1 MVVNGSGKKGLRSFE
16 IVNVVNERGC
26 ETKFNKNSRL
36 VGRNPAGSAR
46 KAFNGLCRVKD
57 VKGQCTLNVHIR
69 ETTQGSNHKEYMYK
83 CKRKKLTKPLIMME
97 GKKNQYTIEYTS
109 HAKSIKALPKCK
121 GKSSKSSGRMKKR
134 TARKMTQR
142 R

>member
-16 IVNVVNERGC
+16 IVSVLNEKGC

-83 CKRKKLTKPLIMME
+83 CKRKLLPKPLIMME
-97 GKKNQYTIEYTS
+97 GKKNEYKIEYTS
-109 HAKSIKALPKCK
+109 NAKAIKSMPKCK
-121 GKSSKSSGRMKKR
+121 GRSSKSSGRMRKR
-134 TARKMTQR
+134 TAKKH
-142 R
+142 